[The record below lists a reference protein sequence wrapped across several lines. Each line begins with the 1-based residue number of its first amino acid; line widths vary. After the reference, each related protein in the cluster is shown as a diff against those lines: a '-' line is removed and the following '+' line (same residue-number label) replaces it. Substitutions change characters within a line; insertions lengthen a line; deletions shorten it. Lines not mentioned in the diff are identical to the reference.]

1 VLLAGCGRGDTTT
14 PVATPSL
21 TVSATPSAPADRE
34 PPTPSEASP
43 TWDTSGPSFG
53 VDRVEWPATAK
64 DAYKLMKSLP
74 ESLGGQSLKA
84 SYQQGGG
91 QRSGPGAIATYG
103 EVAALTVENE
113 FMTNDTA
120 S

>member
-1 VLLAGCGRGDTTT
+1 
-14 PVATPSL
+14 
-21 TVSATPSAPADRE
+21 
-34 PPTPSEASP
+34 
-43 TWDTSGPSFG
+43 
-53 VDRVEWPATAK
+53 
-64 DAYKLMKSLP
+64 MKSLP